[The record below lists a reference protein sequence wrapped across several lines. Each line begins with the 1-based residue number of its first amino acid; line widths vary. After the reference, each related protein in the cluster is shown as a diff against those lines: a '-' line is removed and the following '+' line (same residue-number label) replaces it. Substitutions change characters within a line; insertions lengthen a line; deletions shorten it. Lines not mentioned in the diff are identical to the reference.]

1 MTTTLFFG
9 IVNDVWFSFN
19 IVETS
24 ISSCLLAISIYA
36 ISQRIVILIKG
47 FISGKITIKDSQVQK
62 TISSL
67 KENIKTLTSNIN
79 KDESALKQLSEKI
92 LCLLNI
98 KKEIE
103 CSTDLIDLNK
113 LSETNTQIQAL
124 TNEEIKLEEK
134 IINAKNELNEYKL
147 KLSQENTTKSV
158 S

>member
-1 MTTTLFFG
+1 MVCEREYGNLIYTDITVDENGHIEQINDSKAYIASKSYFHSIIINHIEFFKIDYLF
-9 IVNDVWFSFN
+9 
-19 IVETS
+19 
-24 ISSCLLAISIYA
+24 
-36 ISQRIVILIKG
+36 
-47 FISGKITIKDSQVQK
+47 
-62 TISSL
+62 
-67 KENIKTLTSNIN
+67 
-79 KDESALKQLSEKI
+79 LSMNEA
-92 LCLLNI
+92 I